1 MEISLI
7 AVDMDG
13 TLLND
18 QSAVSNENLEAIR
31 RLSKKGIVTVP
42 VTGRTYNEIPA
53 AVRNEE
59 CIKYFVFSNGSGIY
73 EKGNGII
80 YSSTMPRETAMGI
93 YKLLSAY
100 ETYIEIYSGGYPWA
114 DISKINEEC
123 FAYYKINPRFRRV
136 IAHSRKRAED
146 FGTMLEKEE
155 LRPELFDAFF
165 RSMQERAECLERL
178 KVLFPDEQVV
188 SSMGNNLEIMN
199 KGTNKGTGLTRLC
212 NILSLDIAETLALGD
227 SKNDIHMFE
236 TAGCAY
242 AVSNACA
249 ELKAIATGTV
259 CSNNENIMEYAEKN
273 II

>member
-1 MEISLI
+1 MDISLI

-18 QSAVSNENLEAIR
+18 YSAVSAENLAAIR
-31 RLSKKGIVTVP
+31 RLSKRGIMTVP

-73 EKGNGII
+73 EKEKGII
-80 YSSTMPRETAMGI
+80 YSSTMPRETALGI
-93 YKLLSAY
+93 YNLLNSY

-123 FAYYKINPRFRRV
+123 FEYYKINPRFRKV
-136 IAHSRKRAED
+136 IAHSRKKAED
-146 FGTMLEKEE
+146 FAEMLEKEE
-155 LRPELFDAFF
+155 LRTELFDAFF
-165 RSMQERAECLERL
+165 RSMEERTACLDKLAR
-178 KVLFPDEQVV
+178 LFPQEQVV

-199 KGTNKGTGLTRLC
+199 KGTNKGTGLQKLC
-212 NILSLDIAETLALGD
+212 NILSMDIAETLALGD

-242 AVSNACA
+242 AVSNACD
-249 ELKAIATGTV
+249 ELKAIATGTI
-259 CSNNENIMEYAEKN
+259 CSNNESVIEFVEKN
-273 II
+273 IL